1 LPELDIEA
9 IKQILPHRYPFL
21 LVDRITVLE
30 PGKRAVGLKNV
41 TVNEPFFQGHFPQR
55 AIMPGVMIIEV
66 MAQIGGVMI
75 LSVGE
80 HQGKLA
86 YIGTVDNAKFR
97 RPIVPGDTL
106 EVEVEL
112 LRLRGNMGKVKCL
125 ARVGGE
131 EAAEAE
137 IMFALVMPLPPVP
150 SALALEPMK
159 DTHSA

>member
-9 IKQILPHRYPFL
+9 IKEILPHRYPFL
-21 LVDRITVLE
+21 LVDRITELV
-30 PGKRAVGLKNV
+30 PGKRVVGLKNI

-55 AIMPGVMIIEV
+55 AIMPGVLIIEV

-75 LSVGE
+75 LSVEE
-80 HQGKLA
+80 HRGKLA

-97 RPIVPGDTL
+97 RPVVPGDTL

-112 LRLRGNMGKVKCL
+112 LRLRGNMGKVKCV

-137 IMFALVMPLPPVP
+137 IMFALVLPLPAPLT
-150 SALALEPMK
+150 SAL
-159 DTHSA
+159 

>member
-1 LPELDIEA
+1 MPELDIEA

-21 LVDRITVLE
+21 LVDRITALE

-41 TVNEPFFQGHFPQR
+41 TANEPFFQGHFPQR
-55 AIMPGVMIIEV
+55 AIMPGVLIIEV

-75 LSVGE
+75 LSVEE

-97 RPIVPGDTL
+97 KPVVPGDTL

-150 SALALEPMK
+150 PISAF
-159 DTHSA
+159 

>member
-1 LPELDIEA
+1 MPELDIEA

-21 LVDRITVLE
+21 LVDRILALE

-41 TVNEPFFQGHFPQR
+41 TANEPFFQGHFPQR
-55 AIMPGVMIIEV
+55 SIMPGVLIIEI
-66 MAQIGGVMI
+66 MAQVGGVMI
-75 LSVGE
+75 LSLEE

-97 RPIVPGDTL
+97 RPVVPGDTL

-112 LRLRGNMGKVKCL
+112 LRLRGNAGKVKCV

-137 IMFALVMPLPPVP
+137 IMFALVLPLPSVHLD
-150 SALALEPMK
+150 S
-159 DTHSA
+159 TR

>member
-1 LPELDIEA
+1 MPELDIEA

-21 LVDRITVLE
+21 LVDRIMALE
-30 PGKRAVGLKNV
+30 PGKRAVGLKNI

-55 AIMPGVMIIEV
+55 AIMPGVMIIEI
-66 MAQIGGVMI
+66 MAQVGGVMI
-75 LSVGE
+75 LSVKE

-97 RPIVPGDTL
+97 RPVVPGDTL

-112 LRLRGNMGKVKCL
+112 LRLRGNAGKVKCV

-137 IMFALVMPLPPVP
+137 IMFALVLPLPPAELNT
-150 SALALEPMK
+150 SL
-159 DTHSA
+159 

>member
-1 LPELDIEA
+1 MPELDIEA

-21 LVDRITVLE
+21 LVDRILTLD

-41 TVNEPFFQGHFPQR
+41 TANEPFFQGHFPQR
-55 AIMPGVMIIEV
+55 SIMPGVLIIEV

-75 LSVGE
+75 LSVEE

-112 LRLRGNMGKVKCL
+112 LRLRGNMGKVKCT

-137 IMFALVMPLPPVP
+137 IMFALVMPLPPA
-150 SALALEPMK
+150 SASPAF
-159 DTHSA
+159 

>member
-1 LPELDIEA
+1 MPELDIEA

-21 LVDRITVLE
+21 LVDRITALD

-55 AIMPGVMIIEV
+55 SIMPGVMIIEI
-66 MAQIGGVMI
+66 MAQVGGVMI
-75 LSVGE
+75 LSMGE

-86 YIGTVDNAKFR
+86 YLGTVDNAKFR
-97 RPIVPGDTL
+97 RPVVPGDTL

-112 LRLRGNMGKVKCL
+112 LRLRGNMGKVKCI
-125 ARVGGE
+125 ARVSGE

-137 IMFALVMPLPPVP
+137 IMFALVMPLPPV
-150 SALALEPMK
+150 SAASVL
-159 DTHSA
+159 

>member
-1 LPELDIEA
+1 MSELDIEA

-21 LVDRITVLE
+21 LVDRILALE
-30 PGKRAVGLKNV
+30 PGKRAVGLKNI
-41 TVNEPFFQGHFPQR
+41 TANEPFFQGHFPQR
-55 AIMPGVMIIEV
+55 SIMPGVLIIEI
-66 MAQIGGVMI
+66 MAQVGGVMI
-75 LSVGE
+75 LSVEE

-97 RPIVPGDTL
+97 RPVVPGDTL

-112 LRLRGNMGKVKCL
+112 LRLRGNMGKVKCV

-137 IMFALVMPLPPVP
+137 IMFALVLPLPPVP
-150 SALALEPMK
+150 LNSAL
-159 DTHSA
+159 

>member
-21 LVDRITVLE
+21 LVDRILTLE
-30 PGKRAVGLKNV
+30 PGKRAVGLKNI

-66 MAQIGGVMI
+66 MAQVGGVMI

-97 RPIVPGDTL
+97 RPVVPGDTL

-112 LRLRGNMGKVKCL
+112 LRLRGNAGKVKCV
-125 ARVGGE
+125 ARVSGE

-137 IMFALVMPLPPVP
+137 IMFALVLPLPAPDLT
-150 SALALEPMK
+150 SAL
-159 DTHSA
+159 

>member
-1 LPELDIEA
+1 MPELDIEA

-21 LVDRITVLE
+21 LVDRILALE
-30 PGKRAVGLKNV
+30 PGKRAVGLKNI

-55 AIMPGVMIIEV
+55 AITPGVMIIEI
-66 MAQIGGVMI
+66 MAQVGGVMI
-75 LSVGE
+75 LSVKE

-97 RPIVPGDTL
+97 RPVVPGDTL

-112 LRLRGNMGKVKCL
+112 LRLRGNAGKVKCV

-137 IMFALVMPLPPVP
+137 IMFALVLPLPPVNLI
-150 SALALEPMK
+150 SAL
-159 DTHSA
+159 

>member
-1 LPELDIEA
+1 MPELDIEA
-9 IKQILPHRYPFL
+9 IKEILPHRYPFL
-21 LVDRITVLE
+21 LVDRILALE

-41 TVNEPFFQGHFPQR
+41 TANEPFFQGHFPQR
-55 AIMPGVMIIEV
+55 AIMPGVLIIEI

-75 LSVGE
+75 LSVEE

-97 RPIVPGDTL
+97 RPVVPGDTL

-112 LRLRGNMGKVKCL
+112 LRLRGNMGKVKCV

-137 IMFALVMPLPPVP
+137 IMFALVLPLPTARPAG
-150 SALALEPMK
+150 AL
-159 DTHSA
+159 

>member
-1 LPELDIEA
+1 MPELDIEA

-21 LVDRITVLE
+21 LVDRILALE
-30 PGKRAVGLKNV
+30 PGKRAVGLKNI
-41 TVNEPFFQGHFPQR
+41 TFNEPFFQGHFPQR

-75 LSVGE
+75 LSVEE

-86 YIGTVDNAKFR
+86 YIGTVDGAKFR
-97 RPIVPGDTL
+97 KPVVPGDTL

-112 LRLRGNMGKVKCL
+112 LRLRGNAGKVKCI

-131 EAAEAE
+131 EVAEAE
-137 IMFALVMPLPPVP
+137 IMFALVMPLPPVSAA
-150 SALALEPMK
+150 SAL
-159 DTHSA
+159 

>member
-1 LPELDIEA
+1 MPELDIEA

-21 LVDRITVLE
+21 LVDRITALE

-55 AIMPGVMIIEV
+55 AIMPGVLIIEI

-75 LSVGE
+75 LSVEE

-112 LRLRGNMGKVKCL
+112 LRLRGNMGKVKCT

-137 IMFALVMPLPPVP
+137 IMFALVMPMPPV
-150 SALALEPMK
+150 SLAASL
-159 DTHSA
+159 

>member
-21 LVDRITVLE
+21 LVDRILTLE

-55 AIMPGVMIIEV
+55 SIMPGVMIIEV
-66 MAQIGGVMI
+66 MAQVGGVMI

-97 RPIVPGDTL
+97 RPVVPGDTL

-112 LRLRGNMGKVKCL
+112 LRLRGNAGKVKCV

-137 IMFALVMPLPPVP
+137 IMFALVLPLPPVNLT
-150 SALALEPMK
+150 ATL
-159 DTHSA
+159 

>member
-9 IKQILPHRYPFL
+9 IKEILPHRYPFL
-21 LVDRITVLE
+21 LVDRITELV
-30 PGKRAVGLKNV
+30 PGKRVVGLKNI

-55 AIMPGVMIIEV
+55 AIMPGVLIIEV

-75 LSVGE
+75 LSVEE
-80 HQGKLA
+80 HRGKLA

-97 RPIVPGDTL
+97 RPVVPGDTL

-112 LRLRGNMGKVKCL
+112 LRLRGNMGKVKCV

-131 EAAEAE
+131 DAAEAE
-137 IMFALVMPLPPVP
+137 IMFALVLPLPVP
-150 SALALEPMK
+150 LTSAL
-159 DTHSA
+159 

>member
-1 LPELDIEA
+1 MPVLDIDA
-9 IKQILPHRYPFL
+9 IKEILPHRYPFL
-21 LVDRITVLE
+21 LVDRILE
-30 PGKRAVGLKNV
+30 LIPGKRAVGLKNI

-55 AIMPGVMIIEV
+55 SIMPGVLIIEV

-75 LSVGE
+75 LSVDE
-80 HQGKLA
+80 HKGKLA

-97 RPIVPGDTL
+97 RPVVPGDTL

-112 LRLRGNMGKVKCL
+112 LRLRGNMGKVRCI

-137 IMFALVMPLPPVP
+137 IMFALVMPLPAAASN
-150 SALALEPMK
+150 SAL
-159 DTHSA
+159 

>member
-21 LVDRITVLE
+21 LVDRILELE
-30 PGKRAVGLKNV
+30 PGKRAVGLKNI
-41 TVNEPFFQGHFPQR
+41 TANEPFFQGHFPQR
-55 AIMPGVMIIEV
+55 SIMPGVLIIEI

-97 RPIVPGDTL
+97 RPVVPGDTL
-106 EVEVEL
+106 KVEVEL
-112 LRLRGNMGKVKCL
+112 MRLRGNMGKVKCV
-125 ARVGGE
+125 ARVGNE

-137 IMFALVMPLPPVP
+137 IMFALVMPLPPVD
-150 SALALEPMK
+150 L
-159 DTHSA
+159 HSAI

>member
-1 LPELDIEA
+1 MPELDIEA

-21 LVDRITVLE
+21 LVDRILTLE

-66 MAQIGGVMI
+66 MAQVGGVMI
-75 LSVGE
+75 LSVEE

-97 RPIVPGDTL
+97 RPVVPGDTL

-112 LRLRGNMGKVKCL
+112 LRLRGNAGKVKCV

-137 IMFALVMPLPPVP
+137 IMFALVLPLPPADL
-150 SALALEPMK
+150 SASL
-159 DTHSA
+159 

>member
-1 LPELDIEA
+1 MPELDIEA

-21 LVDRITVLE
+21 LVDRILTLE

-41 TVNEPFFQGHFPQR
+41 TANEPFFQGHFPQR
-55 AIMPGVMIIEV
+55 AIMPGVLIIEI
-66 MAQIGGVMI
+66 MAQVGGVMI

-97 RPIVPGDTL
+97 RPVVPGDTL

-112 LRLRGNMGKVKCL
+112 LRLRGNMGKVKCV

-137 IMFALVMPLPPVP
+137 IMFALVLPLPPA
-150 SALALEPMK
+150 SAL
-159 DTHSA
+159 